1 MAGQAQL
8 RPRLPRLLL
17 FLRRRL
23 GGRGPRGGLRRPG
36 VPASWVVAPGRTREA
51 PVATARREA
60 GGAAVCARR
69 RAGPALVEAQAEQH
83 REHSDREQRHD
94 GHGEGQDEPLVHRDV
109 ALGGAGSHPHG
120 VRPRVREPP
129 AAGPERGVVLPH
141 RGREGVHR
149 QQERTGSERTRL
161 QILLNRRHLQVPH
174 DERQGGWFAKVKG
187 GRGSKPGEAE
197 SPGAQRSPK
206 SSTDE
211 LC

>member
-1 MAGQAQL
+1 MKRYVSSTQHVQE
-8 RPRLPRLLL
+8 L
-17 FLRRRL
+17 FKIM
-23 GGRGPRGGLRRPG
+23 
-36 VPASWVVAPGRTREA
+36 EM
-51 PVATARREA
+51 
-60 GGAAVCARR
+60 
-69 RAGPALVEAQAEQH
+69 QQ
-83 REHSDREQRHD
+83 
-94 GHGEGQDEPLVHRDV
+94 
-109 ALGGAGSHPHG
+109 
-120 VRPRVREPP
+120 
-129 AAGPERGVVLPH
+129 
-141 RGREGVHR
+141 VHR